1 MPEKGNLTLL
11 ALFLAVGPN
20 IVDIAQIL
28 AVNHV
33 AQLTLAAI
41 IPGLTIAL
49 SYRSLAPGQK
59 ASTGGARIMPEAS
72 QGA

>member
-11 ALFLAVGPN
+11 ALFLAVGTN
-20 IVDIAQIL
+20 IVDIVLTL
-28 AVNHV
+28 AVYDV
-33 AQLTLAAI
+33 VQLTLAAI

-49 SYRSLAPGQK
+49 AYRSLAPGQE
-59 ASTGGARIMPEAS
+59 ASTGGTRIMPEAS

>member
-11 ALFLAVGPN
+11 ALFLAVGTN
-20 IVDIAQIL
+20 IVDIAQML
-28 AVNHV
+28 AVNHA

-49 SYRSLAPGQK
+49 AYRSLAPGRE
-59 ASTGGARIMPEAS
+59 ASSGGTRIIPEAAQS
-72 QGA
+72 A